1 MALQPFDQNRT
12 NPDDQAVFKNKPIAA
27 GTTGPYAP
35 AKTDPAS
42 YRNQFVSQLRRN
54 PPANKF
60 YDQVFSAQSAQT
72 AQQEIQKLTNQP
84 NFTTPGDQKLAQDF
98 LNKYTVGAQ
107 RGLIPQ
113 DQMISQNTIAA
124 FQSQQPGQGI
134 GDGNVT
140 AASKMRFS
148 GDRGTLTS

>member
-1 MALQPFDQNRT
+1 MALPPFDQDRT
-12 NPDDQAVFKNKPIAA
+12 NLDDQAVFKNKPIPA

-42 YRNQFVSQLRRN
+42 YRNQFISQLRRN

-84 NFTTPGDQKLAQDF
+84 NFTTPGDQRLAQDF
-98 LNKYTVGAQ
+98 LSKYAVGAQ
-107 RGLIPQ
+107 RGLIPE
-113 DQMISQNTIAA
+113 DQMISQHTIAA
-124 FQSQQPGQGI
+124 FQRQQPGQGI

-140 AASKMRFS
+140 AAARINYPGKS
-148 GDRGTLTS
+148 GTQIS